1 MDTKNKLKILED
13 ELKPY
18 VPSLA
23 KAADTIL
30 AQNVSEYPIFIAH
43 QQQMDIGIPLMEK
56 DTIKG
61 DWSINASTLEEF
73 ATKGLI
79 VADKIDEFKKVY
91 KDPNESLCLFVI
103 SEIGATFIFL
113 PRN

>member
-1 MDTKNKLKILED
+1 MDTNSKLKVLEN

-18 VPSLA
+18 VPALG
-23 KAADTIL
+23 KASETIL
-30 AQNVSEYPIFIAH
+30 TQNVSEYPIFIAH
-43 QQQMDIGIPLMEK
+43 QQQMDIGIPIMEK

-73 ATKGLI
+73 TTKGLI
-79 VADKIDEFKKVY
+79 QVNKIDDFKSVY
-91 KDPNESLCLFVI
+91 KNPEEFLCLFVI
-103 SEIGATFIFL
+103 SEIGATFVFL